1 MILFHSTL
9 SLFSD
14 QGYGND
20 PDAGNPFRSQTENVD
35 MIRSS
40 LLQRNGLQ
48 GSSSS
53 GLSGQTL
60 SEREQSRANS
70 ISNFKVNISMFFMIN
85 SQTVRFVDSGMT
97 FEYDLTVL
105 KYEIGEISYVHQSNI

>member
-1 MILFHSTL
+1 MI
-9 SLFSD
+9 LFSD

-20 PDAGNPFRSQTENVD
+20 QDAGNPFRSQNENVD

-40 LLQRNGLQ
+40 LLQRNSLPSNG
-48 GSSSS
+48 SSS

-70 ISNFKVNISMFFMIN
+70 ISNFKVNILHEIWL
-85 SQTVRFVDSGMT
+85 
-97 FEYDLTVL
+97 YDLTVL
-105 KYEIGEISYVHQSNI
+105 EYGSIHLTEYA

>member
-1 MILFHSTL
+1 
-9 SLFSD
+9 
-14 QGYGND
+14 
-20 PDAGNPFRSQTENVD
+20 

-48 GSSSS
+48 SSSSS

-70 ISNFKVNISMFFMIN
+70 ISNFKVNISMCFMIN
-85 SQTVRFVDSGMT
+85 SQTVRFVDSGMR
-97 FEYDLTVL
+97 FEFDLTVL
-105 KYEIGEISYVHQSNI
+105 KYEIGEISYHMSIDRTFRSSKICEFGRWSYLL

>member
-70 ISNFKVNISMFFMIN
+70 ISNFKVNISMFFN
-85 SQTVRFVDSGMT
+85 DKFTDPTVRGFWN
-97 FEYDLTVL
+97 
-105 KYEIGEISYVHQSNI
+105 EI

>member
-1 MILFHSTL
+1 MILFL
-9 SLFSD
+9 SSNLIIILD

-48 GSSSS
+48 SSSSS

-70 ISNFKVNISMFFMIN
+70 ISNFKVNISMCFMIN
-85 SQTVRFVDSGMT
+85 SQTVRFVDFGMR
-97 FEYDLTVL
+97 FEYD
-105 KYEIGEISYVHQSNI
+105 